1 MSVPAKHNVAALAAL
16 LTEGLV
22 STLGNTERCAVG
34 LSMLDHDAT
43 GVGLWYPPRCVPP
56 IILRTAGVQ
65 PIL

>member
-43 GVGLWYPPRCVPP
+43 EVGL
-56 IILRTAGVQ
+56 
-65 PIL
+65 